1 VIALPERVIGIG
13 RNGRSAWPESASMR
27 SLLPVLVP
35 LVPAQELLPAVCLAT
50 ANLLARIGACSDEI
64 DRELREMQEVAL
76 TRTTSRR
83 VLGSM
88 TDFAWLADAHDRGTD
103 LMEIALKL
111 AEAPCRPIGMRSP
124 RRVARELLEAGE
136 SRRRGR
142 LSGSGLWIRRARHT
156 NDRHMQ
162 ADATIDKHGI
172 RGRARKQPGAAGC
185 R

>member
-1 VIALPERVIGIG
+1 MFAIECTQRLLDQLDRLPSGPGAGGPTTTRLGDWCANVIQLRG
-13 RNGRSAWPESASMR
+13 RRAVLVVSMR

-35 LVPAQELLPAVCLAT
+35 LVPTQELLPAVCVAT
-50 ANLLARIGACSDEI
+50 ANVLARIGACSDEI

-88 TDFAWLADAHDRGTD
+88 TDFAWLADAHERGTD
-103 LMEIALKL
+103 LVEIALKL

-136 SRRRGR
+136 
-142 LSGSGLWIRRARHT
+142 
-156 NDRHMQ
+156 
-162 ADATIDKHGI
+162 
-172 RGRARKQPGAAGC
+172 
-185 R
+185 